1 MAYLDPYTTPL
12 TASKAAHLLRRA
24 TFGPT
29 RSEITAF
36 TGLNPGTAVDQLFA
50 NVALTADPPPPIDLT
65 PTSPTYQQA
74 LTSLPFNAN
83 KSGEHSVQLRYWWI
97 GLMMQQNGKPSI
109 LEKIAFFWQ
118 NHFVVSQNV
127 MADYRLMYRYVKF
140 LRDNS
145 LGNFKTMAIGITK
158 DPAMLIFQNGNGN
171 SKEHPNEN
179 YARELQEL
187 FTVGQ
192 HDYYGNPNYTESDV
206 KEAAKVLTGW
216 MVSNYYLHGSTS
228 FGTVFGKA
236 YHDSSTKTFSAKYG
250 NTVIAGRS
258 DDTAGDVELNELID
272 MLLRHPEAPKHIC
285 RKLYRWFVNQNVTQ
299 DIEDNVIIPLAAFF
313 SSAENNYNIKP
324 VVEKLLKSQIF
335 FDDRNLGANIKAP
348 TEFLMGM
355 GRFFEQPVPDMMSDT
370 AAFTTYIRFFL
381 WGMGGMNLE
390 LLNQPLVFGYPPY
403 YQVGYSKNWINGST
417 ITARRGNSD
426 TIVFPSLQI
435 KPGYMLGIDFLKWI
449 QAIQPNFSSVATT
462 PSITPDVVLA
472 EFSKNLFALEL
483 TDTQKTFLIDAVLM
497 NYLPRIEWQYELNN
511 YRNNPASTSAQKAVR
526 DRCSTLMR
534 YMIRMAE
541 YDVF

>member
-1 MAYLDPYTTPL
+1 MAYLDPYTVPL

-29 RSEITAF
+29 RSEINAF

-74 LTSLPFNAN
+74 LTSLPFNAY

-97 GLMMQQNGKPSI
+97 GLMMKQNGQPSV
-109 LEKIAFFWQ
+109 LEKITFFWQ

-127 MADYRLMYRYVKF
+127 MADYRLMYRYLKF

-145 LGNFKTMAIGITK
+145 LGNFKTMTIGITK

-192 HDYYGNPNYTESDV
+192 HDFYGNPNYTESDV

-216 MVSNYYLHGSTS
+216 TVTNYYQHGATT
-228 FGTVFGKA
+228 FGTVFGRTS
-236 YHDSSTKTFSAKYG
+236 HDSSNKTFSAKYG
-250 NTVIAGRS
+250 NTAITGRS

-285 RKLYRWFVNQNVTQ
+285 RKLYRWYVNQNVTQ
-299 DIEDNVIIPLAAFF
+299 EIEDNVIIPLAAFF
-313 SSAENNYNIKP
+313 SSAQNNYNIKP

-426 TIVFPSLQI
+426 AIVFPNIQI
-435 KPGYMLGIDFLKWI
+435 KPGYMLGIDFLAWI
-449 QAIQPNFSSVATT
+449 QAIQPNFSSVATS
-462 PSITPDVVLA
+462 PAITAEVVLA

-483 TDTQKTFLIDAVLM
+483 TDTQKNFLIDAVLM
-497 NYLPRIEWQYELNN
+497 NYLPRIEWQYEMNN
-511 YRNNPASTSAQKAVR
+511 YRTNPASTSAQKAVR
-526 DRCSTLMR
+526 DRCSTMMR

-541 YDVF
+541 YEVF